1 MLNPSE
7 ITKMLDHSL
16 LQPYFTDDDLRAGCA
31 IALKYGVASVCARP
45 SDMKLVR
52 ALLAGSSVAVSTVIG
67 FPHGSNTTQTKVFE
81 AERAMDDGAIELD
94 MVLNIGKL
102 KSGDSAY
109 VENDIRAVV
118 EAAHARGAIV
128 KVILENCYLS
138 DDEKRAA
145 CEICE
150 AAGADYVKTS
160 TGYGTSGAKVE
171 DLELMRSA
179 VSPRVKVKAA
189 GGLRTLDAVLA
200 AKAAGADRCGVSAT
214 ESIMQELFKSRPAQ
228 A

>member
-7 ITKMLDHSL
+7 IAKILDHSL
-16 LQPYFTDDDLRAGCA
+16 LQPYFTDDDVRAGSA
-31 IALKYGVASVCARP
+31 IALKYDVASVCARP
-45 SDMKLVR
+45 SDMKLVS

-67 FPHGSNTTQTKVFE
+67 FPHGSSTTQTKVFE
-81 AERAMDDGAIELD
+81 SERAMDDGATELD

-102 KSGDSAY
+102 KSGDTAY
-109 VENDIRAVV
+109 VESDIRAVV

-128 KVILENCYLS
+128 KVILENCFLT

-145 CEICE
+145 CEISE

-160 TGYGTSGAKVE
+160 TGYGTSGAKIE
-171 DLELMRSA
+171 DLELMRST
-179 VSPRVKVKAA
+179 VSPQVKIKAA

-214 ESIMQELFKSRPAQ
+214 EFIMQELIKSRPAQ

>member
-1 MLNPSE
+1 MLNSNE
-7 ITKMLDHSL
+7 IAKMLDHSL
-16 LQPYFTDDDLRAGCA
+16 LQPYFTDDDIRAGCE

-45 SDMKLVR
+45 SDMNLVSEM
-52 ALLAGSSVAVSTVIG
+52 LAGSSVAVSTVIG
-67 FPHGSNTTQTKVFE
+67 FPHGSNTTRSKVFE
-81 AERAMDDGAIELD
+81 AERAIDDGATELD

-102 KSGDSAY
+102 KSGDAAY
-109 VENDIRAVV
+109 VESDIRAVV

-128 KVILENCYLS
+128 KVILENCYLT

-160 TGYGTSGAKVE
+160 AGYGTSGAKVE
-171 DLELMRSA
+171 DLELMRGA

-189 GGLRTLDAVLA
+189 GGLRTLDAVMA

-214 ESIMQELFKSRPAQ
+214 ESIMKELQ
-228 A
+228 ARASL

>member
-16 LQPYFTDDDLRAGCA
+16 LQPYFTDDDVRAGCA
-31 IALKYGVASVCARP
+31 IALKYDVASVCARP
-45 SDMKLVR
+45 TDMTLVS

-67 FPHGSNTTQTKVFE
+67 FPHGSSTTQTKVFE
-81 AERAMDDGAIELD
+81 SERAMDDGATELD

-102 KSGDSAY
+102 KSGDAAY
-109 VENDIRAVV
+109 VESDIRAVV

-128 KVILENCYLS
+128 KVILENCFLT

-145 CEICE
+145 CEISE

-160 TGYGTSGAKVE
+160 TGYGTSGAKIE
-171 DLELMRSA
+171 DLELMRST
-179 VSPRVKVKAA
+179 VSPQVKIKAA
-189 GGLRTLDAVLA
+189 GGLRSLDAVLA
-200 AKAAGADRCGVSAT
+200 AKAAGAHRCGVSAT
-214 ESIMQELFKSRPAQ
+214 ESIMQELKARL
-228 A
+228 

>member
-1 MLNPSE
+1 MINPSE
-7 ITKMLDHSL
+7 IAKLLDHSL
-16 LQPYFTDDDLRAGCA
+16 LQPYFTDDDVRTGCA

-45 SDMKLVR
+45 SDMTLVS

-67 FPHGSNTTQTKVFE
+67 FPHGSSTTQTKVFE
-81 AERAMDDGAIELD
+81 SERAMDDGATELD

-102 KSGDSAY
+102 KSGDAAY
-109 VENDIRAVV
+109 VESDIRAVV

-128 KVILENCYLS
+128 KVILENCFLT

-145 CEICE
+145 CEISE

-160 TGYGTSGAKVE
+160 TGYGTSGAKIE
-171 DLELMRSA
+171 DLELMRKT
-179 VSPRVKVKAA
+179 VSPQVKIKAA

-214 ESIMQELFKSRPAQ
+214 ESIMQELKAKF
-228 A
+228 

>member
-7 ITKMLDHSL
+7 IAKILDHSL
-16 LQPYFTDDDLRAGCA
+16 LQPYFTDDDVKAGCA
-31 IALKYGVASVCARP
+31 IALKYDVASVCARP
-45 SDMKLVR
+45 SDMKLVS

-67 FPHGSNTTQTKVFE
+67 FPHGSSTTQTKVFE
-81 AERAMDDGAIELD
+81 SERAMDDGATELD

-102 KSGDSAY
+102 KSGDAAY
-109 VENDIRAVV
+109 VESDIRAVV

-128 KVILENCYLS
+128 KVILENCYLT

-145 CEICE
+145 CEISE

-160 TGYGTSGAKVE
+160 TGYGTSGAKIE
-171 DLELMRSA
+171 DLELMRKA
-179 VSPRVKVKAA
+179 VSPQVKIKAA

-214 ESIMQELFKSRPAQ
+214 ESIMQELQSRL
-228 A
+228 

>member
-1 MLNPSE
+1 MINPSE
-7 ITKMLDHSL
+7 IAKILDHSL
-16 LQPYFTDDDLRAGCA
+16 LQPYFTDDDVRAGCA
-31 IALKYGVASVCARP
+31 IALKYDVASVCARP
-45 SDMKLVR
+45 SDMKLVS

-67 FPHGSNTTQTKVFE
+67 FPHGSSTAQTKVFE
-81 AERAMDDGAIELD
+81 SERAMDDGATELD

-102 KSGDSAY
+102 KSGDAAY
-109 VENDIRAVV
+109 VESDIRAVV

-128 KVILENCYLS
+128 KVILENCFLT

-145 CEICE
+145 CEISE

-160 TGYGTSGAKVE
+160 TGYGTSGAKIE
-171 DLELMRSA
+171 DLELMRKT
-179 VSPRVKVKAA
+179 VSPQVKIKAA

-214 ESIMQELFKSRPAQ
+214 ESIMQELKAKF
-228 A
+228 